1 MEYVGLGVFAFAHA
15 AALALVVW
23 MFVRD
28 AGIDLGWMRPGDGG
42 GGGSDRDHRPQPP
55 AAPPGGD
62 FGPLLP
68 DAEQGGRL
76 REPRVPRPLLPER
89 RRTAEPGERP
99 RVPA

>member
-1 MEYVGLGVFAFAHA
+1 MEYLGLGLFALAHL

-28 AGIDLGWMRPGDGG
+28 AGVDLGWMRPGDGR
-42 GGGSDRDHRPQPP
+42 GGGSDRDDRPHLPVV
-55 AAPPGGD
+55 PPGGG

-68 DAEQGGRL
+68 DAEQGERL

-89 RRTAEPGERP
+89 RRVAEPGERP